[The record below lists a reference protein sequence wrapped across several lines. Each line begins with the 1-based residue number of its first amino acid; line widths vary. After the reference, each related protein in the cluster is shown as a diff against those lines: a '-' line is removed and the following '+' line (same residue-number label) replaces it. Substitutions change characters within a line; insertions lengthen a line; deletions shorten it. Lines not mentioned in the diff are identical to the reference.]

1 MEKKRV
7 MILSASVGS
16 GHMKA
21 ADALDRAFRAHP
33 EVGEVLSDD
42 SLDHTNPLH
51 KQFYSGLYKRLSE
64 VTPHF
69 LGWWYETSDDPWA
82 TDRVRVLLDLAQ
94 AQPLISLIKD
104 FHPDHIICTH
114 FMPAGGIAHLLRR
127 KTVETKLSIVVTDYH
142 FHAMWLARAF
152 HHYFVSQ
159 DEDKIHMEAL
169 GLPADRITVSG
180 IPIDPAFEQSVDRD
194 AVFAR
199 HGLDPARPVLLLAGG
214 TLGLSP
220 AAAVV
225 KRLLGMTDADAAF
238 QVVVICG
245 RNEDLKNQIAEMTSD
260 DRGRFHVLGYTTEMR
275 ELMGI
280 ATLILTK
287 PGGLTTAE
295 ALASGLPMVILDP
308 IGGQEERNADM
319 LLENGAAIKC
329 TEVTLLAH
337 KLSTLLND
345 PERLAYMAANCR
357 RLGRPAAARTVA
369 DAVLYELQPEPRRIS
384 RKEEKKMR
392 EAVSEG

>member
-1 MEKKRV
+1 MKKRV

-21 ADALDRAFRAHP
+21 ADALERAFRAHP
-33 EVGEVLSDD
+33 QVGEVFSDD
-42 SLDHTNPLH
+42 SLDHTNVLH

-64 VTPHF
+64 VTPSF

-82 TDRVRVLLDLAQ
+82 TDRVRLLLDIPQ
-94 AQPLISLIKD
+94 ALPLINLIKE
-104 FHPDHIICTH
+104 FEPDHIVCTH
-114 FMPAGGIAHLLRR
+114 FMPAGVIAHLLRR
-127 KTVETKLSIVVTDYH
+127 KALETKLSIVVTDYH

-169 GLPADRITVSG
+169 GLPGDRITVSG
-180 IPIDPAFEQSVDRD
+180 IPVDPAFALPVDRA

-199 HGLDPARPVLLLAGG
+199 HGFDPDRPLLLVAGG

-220 AAAVV
+220 AASVV
-225 KRLLGMTDADAAF
+225 RRLQTLEVPF
-238 QVVVICG
+238 QALVICG
-245 RNEDLKNQIAEMTSD
+245 KNDDLREKVEDLVAG
-260 DRGRFHVLGYTTEMR
+260 DRRFRAIGYTTEMR
-275 ELMGI
+275 EFMAA

-329 TEVTLLAH
+329 TEVTVLAH
-337 KLSTLLND
+337 KLGTLLSD
-345 PERLAYMAANCR
+345 PRRLAAMAANAR
-357 RLGRPAAARTVA
+357 RLGRPAAAGVIVETVLHE
-369 DAVLYELQPEPRRIS
+369 VQPEPRRIS
-384 RKEEKKMR
+384 KRDEKKSR
-392 EAVSEG
+392 EAVAEE

>member
-1 MEKKRV
+1 MKDKRI

-21 ADALDRAFRAHP
+21 ADALEKAFRAHP
-33 EVGEVLSDD
+33 HVAEVFSDD
-42 SLDHTNPLH
+42 SLDHTNVLH
-51 KQFYSGLYKRLSE
+51 KQFYSGLYKSLSAAM
-64 VTPHF
+64 PDF
-69 LGWWYETSDDPWA
+69 LGWWYEQTDDPWS

-94 AQPLISLIKD
+94 AQPLINLIKD
-104 FHPDHIICTH
+104 FNPDHIVCTH
-114 FMPAGGIAHLLRR
+114 FMPAGVIAHLLRR

-152 HHYFVSQ
+152 HHYFVARE
-159 DEDKIHMEAL
+159 EDKIHMEAL
-169 GLPADRITVSG
+169 GMPGDRITVSG
-180 IPIDPAFEQSVDRD
+180 IPIDPAFAEPVDKA

-199 HGLDPARPVLLLAGG
+199 HGLDPQIPLLLVAGG

-225 KRLLGMTDADAAF
+225 KRLRTVDVPFQAIVLCGKNEELRADVEKLVAGDEAR
-238 QVVVICG
+238 I
-245 RNEDLKNQIAEMTSD
+245 R
-260 DRGRFHVLGYTTEMR
+260 VLGYTSEMR
-275 ELMGI
+275 DLM
-280 ATLILTK
+280 AVASLILTK

-308 IGGQEERNADM
+308 VGGQEERNADM

-329 TEVTLLAH
+329 TEVTLLAY
-337 KLSTLLND
+337 KLGTLLGD
-345 PERLAYMAANCR
+345 PGRLAAMSANAR
-357 RLGRPAAARTVA
+357 RLSSPNAARIVA
-369 DAVLYELQPEPRRIS
+369 DTVLHEVQPEPRKIT

-392 EAVSEG
+392 EAVEG

>member
-1 MEKKRV
+1 MEKKRI

-16 GHMKA
+16 GHLKA
-21 ADALDRAFRAHP
+21 ADALERAFRAHP
-33 EVGEVLSDD
+33 HVGEVLSDD
-42 SLDHTNPLH
+42 SLDHTNALH

-64 VTPHF
+64 ITPNF

-82 TDRVRVLLDLAQ
+82 TDRVRLLIDLPQ
-94 AQPLISLIKD
+94 ALPLVNLIRD
-104 FHPDHIICTH
+104 FEPDHIVCTH
-114 FMPAGGIAHLLRR
+114 FMPAGVIADLLRR
-127 KTVETKLSIVVTDYH
+127 KKLETKLSIVVTDYH
-142 FHAMWLARAF
+142 FHAMWLTRAF

-169 GLPADRITVSG
+169 GLPGDRITVSG
-180 IPIDPAFEQSVDRD
+180 IPIDPAFEQPVDR
-194 AVFAR
+194 AVVAVR
-199 HGLDPARPVLLLAGG
+199 HGLDLTRPVLLVAGG

-225 KRLLGMTDADAAF
+225 KRLQTLDLPF
-238 QVVVICG
+238 QALVICG
-245 RNEDLKNQIAEMTSD
+245 RNEDLLLKVTEQTAGD
-260 DRGRFHVLGYTTEMR
+260 ARFRPLGYTSEMR
-275 ELMGI
+275 ELMAV

-329 TEVTLLAH
+329 TEVTVLAH
-337 KLSTLLND
+337 KLGNLLAD
-345 PERLAYMAANCR
+345 PERLAAMSANAR
-357 RLGRPAAARTVA
+357 RLSRPDAARTVA
-369 DAVLYELQPEPRRIS
+369 ETVLTEVRPEPRRIS
-384 RKEEKKMR
+384 REDTKRSR
-392 EAVSEG
+392 EAVIEG

>member
-1 MEKKRV
+1 MKKRV

-21 ADALDRAFRAHP
+21 ADALERAFRAHP
-33 EVGEVLSDD
+33 QVGEVFSDD
-42 SLDHTNPLH
+42 SLDHTNVLH

-64 VTPHF
+64 VTPSF

-82 TDRVRVLLDLAQ
+82 TDRVRLLLDIPQ
-94 AQPLISLIKD
+94 ALPLINLIKE
-104 FHPDHIICTH
+104 FGPDHIVCTH
-114 FMPAGGIAHLLRR
+114 FMPAGVIAHLLRR
-127 KTVETKLSIVVTDYH
+127 KELETKLSIVVTDYH

-159 DEDKIHMEAL
+159 EEDKIHMEAL
-169 GLPADRITVSG
+169 GLPGDRITASG
-180 IPIDPAFEQSVDRD
+180 IPVDPAFALPVDRA

-199 HGLDPARPVLLLAGG
+199 HGFDPAIPLLLVAGG
-214 TLGLSP
+214 ALGLSP
-220 AAAVV
+220 AASVV
-225 KRLLGMTDADAAF
+225 RRLRSLDVPF
-238 QVVVICG
+238 QALVICG
-245 RNEDLKNQIAEMTSD
+245 KNDDLREKVDEMIAD
-260 DRGRFHVLGYTTEMR
+260 DRSRFRVMGYTAEMR
-275 ELMGI
+275 ELMAA

-329 TEVTLLAH
+329 TEVTVLAH
-337 KLSTLLND
+337 KLGALLSD
-345 PERLAYMAANCR
+345 RTRLAAMAANAR
-357 RLGRPAAARTVA
+357 RLGRPDAANVIVDTVLH
-369 DAVLYELQPEPRRIS
+369 DVQSEPRRIS
-384 RKEEKKMR
+384 KRDEKKSR
-392 EAVSEG
+392 EAIAEK

>member
-1 MEKKRV
+1 MEKKRI

-21 ADALDRAFRAHP
+21 ADALDKAFRAHP
-33 EVGEVLSDD
+33 QVAEVFSDD
-42 SLDHTNPLH
+42 SLDHTNALH
-51 KQFYSGLYKRLSE
+51 RQFYSGLYKRLSE
-64 VTPHF
+64 VTPNF

-104 FHPDHIICTH
+104 FQPDHIICTH
-114 FMPAGGIAHLLRR
+114 FMPAGVIAHLLRR
-127 KTVETKLSIVVTDYH
+127 KTIETKLSIVVTDYH

-169 GLPADRITVSG
+169 GLPGDRITVSG
-180 IPIDPAFEQSVDRD
+180 IPIDPAFEQTVDRV
-194 AVFAR
+194 AVLAK
-199 HGLDPARPVLLLAGG
+199 HGLSDDPARPILLISGG

-225 KRLLGMTDADAAF
+225 KRLQALDLPYQAL
-238 QVVVICG
+238 VICG
-245 RNEDLKNQIAEMTSD
+245 KNDDLHAQVTAMTSG
-260 DRGRFHVLGYTTEMR
+260 DRDRFRIIGYTTEMR
-275 ELMGI
+275 DLMAV

-329 TEVTLLAH
+329 TEVTVLAH
-337 KLSTLLND
+337 KLGTLLGD
-345 PERLAYMAANCR
+345 PDRLAAMRANCR
-357 RLGRPAAARTVA
+357 RLGRPEAARTIA
-369 DAVLYELQPEPRRIS
+369 DAVIYELQPEPRRIS

-392 EAVSEG
+392 AAVAEG

>member
-1 MEKKRV
+1 MQSKRIMV
-7 MILSASVGS
+7 LSASVGS

-21 ADALDRAFRAHP
+21 ADALEKAFRAHP
-33 EVGEVLSDD
+33 LVGEVFSDD

-64 VTPHF
+64 ITPNF

-82 TDRVRVLLDLAQ
+82 TDRVRLLIDLPQ
-94 AQPLISLIKD
+94 ALPLVNLIRD
-104 FHPDHIICTH
+104 FQPDHIVCTH
-114 FMPAGGIAHLLRR
+114 FMPAGVIAHLLRR
-127 KTVETKLSIVVTDYH
+127 KQLETKLSIVVTDYH

-152 HHYFVSQ
+152 HHYFVAQ

-169 GLPADRITVSG
+169 GLPGDRITVSG
-180 IPIDPAFEQSVDRD
+180 IPVDPAFEQPVDRE
-194 AVFAR
+194 AVLAR
-199 HGLDPARPVLLLAGG
+199 HGLDPARPLLLISGG

-225 KRLLGMTDADAAF
+225 KRLRGLDLPF
-238 QVVVICG
+238 QALVICG
-245 RNEDLKNQIAEMTSD
+245 KNEDLHAKVTELVADDADRFRVIGYTAEMRD
-260 DRGRFHVLGYTTEMR
+260 
-275 ELMGI
+275 LMGA

-329 TEVTLLAH
+329 TEVTVLAH
-337 KLSTLLND
+337 KLGMLLGD
-345 PERLAYMAANCR
+345 PERLAAMSANAR
-357 RLGRPAAARTVA
+357 RLGRPDAARVIA
-369 DAVLYELQPEPRRIS
+369 DTVLYELQPEPRRIS
-384 RKEEKKMR
+384 RRDEKKFR
-392 EAVSEG
+392 EAITEG